1 MVVWGRRGGGGGEER
16 PRRCGRPSGGGGPSG
31 GAPRRSTGTAP
42 GSGSCC
48 YSPENRE
55 EHLGQLFFSLSFFR
69 FLLYIHTF
77 ISFISHEYSCNIHKW
92 YTSTL
97 HYVHTLHIYVQKNEN
112 NIAFYPFSIIF
123 RRKYD
128 ILALTLAR
136 IFIVRFLVGVAEL
149 I

>member
-1 MVVWGRRGGGGGEER
+1 MKQKSFSSLNLSPAGVDNPRYRMVVWGRRGGGGGEER
-16 PRRCGRPSGGGGPSG
+16 PRRCDRPGGGGGPSG

-77 ISFISHEYSCNIHKW
+77 ISFISHEYSCNINDIH
-92 YTSTL
+92 L
-97 HYVHTLHIYVQKNEN
+97 HYTMYIHCIYM
-112 NIAFYPFSIIF
+112 Y
-123 RRKYD
+123 RKTKT
-128 ILALTLAR
+128 I
-136 IFIVRFLVGVAEL
+136 
-149 I
+149 